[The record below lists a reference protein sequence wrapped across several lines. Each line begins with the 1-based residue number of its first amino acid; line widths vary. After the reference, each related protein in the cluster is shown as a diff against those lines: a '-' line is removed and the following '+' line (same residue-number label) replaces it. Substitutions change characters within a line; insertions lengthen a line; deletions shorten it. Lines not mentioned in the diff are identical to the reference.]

1 MSIRTEMNKLMGG
14 SDAVITRIIVINI
27 AVFLAANLYVNF
39 SSSAVLLSYIG
50 LSSSPRYVLF
60 HPWTLFTYMFLH
72 TGVMHI
78 LFNMLWLYWM
88 GKLFIEYLGER
99 KFLYT
104 YIIGG
109 LAGGILYLLVSY
121 ITGSY
126 PSLLMGASAGIM
138 AVMVAI
144 AVLLPDYPIF
154 LFLIGEV
161 KLKWL
166 VLGAFLLFSI
176 VDFRSNSGGK
186 VSHIGGAIYGWFY
199 IWQSRKGNDFA
210 NILSSFFHKIGNIFS
225 GKKAKP
231 GKAKVMG
238 FKKPVND
245 TQKKIDEILDKISRS
260 GYESLSREEKDI
272 LFKSSKQ

>member
-1 MSIRTEMNKLMGG
+1 MNLRWHFEGYP
-14 SDAVITRIIVINI
+14 VITRIIVINI

-39 SSSAVLLSYIG
+39 SPAAELLNYAG
-50 LSSSPRYVLF
+50 LSSSLPYVLY

-88 GKLFIEYLGER
+88 GKLFVEYLGEK
-99 KFLYT
+99 KFMYT
-104 YIIGG
+104 YILGGIAGG
-109 LAGGILYLLVSY
+109 LFYLAADYV
-121 ITGSY
+121 TGAP
-126 PSLLMGASAGIM
+126 PSILMGASAGIM

-161 KLKWL
+161 KLKWV

-176 VDFRSNSGGK
+176 VDIRSNSGGK
-186 VSHIGGAIYGWFY
+186 ISHIGGAIYGWLY

-210 NILSSFFHKIGNIFS
+210 NILSSFFHRFAQLFS
-225 GKKAKP
+225 GNKARPVKTKATG
-231 GKAKVMG
+231 GKSKAGSV
-238 FKKPVND
+238 
-245 TQKKIDEILDKISRS
+245 QRRIDDILDKISRS
-260 GYESLSREEKDI
+260 GYESLSREEKDF
-272 LFKSSKQ
+272 LFKSGRQ